1 MIYFKDGKWNLST
14 EQIHYT
20 QRGEEITQ
28 YVTAEG
34 HDWWTDFESKWD
46 HTEIIDFIPVE
57 PTAEQLERLEEINQ
71 LGIPEGLSEIVDNY
85 VSDGTF
91 PETINHPLW
100 GLQLRKENE
109 ELKQV
114 IDALLG
120 VEA

>member
-1 MIYFKDGKWNLST
+1 MIFYKDGRWNLST
-14 EQIHYT
+14 EQVHYR
-20 QRGEEITQ
+20 QHGEEIIQ
-28 YVTAEG
+28 FVTAEG

-46 HTEIIDFIPVE
+46 HTEIIKFIPVE

-71 LGIPEGLSEIVDNY
+71 LDIPEGQSGIVGDY
-85 VSDGTF
+85 VENGVF
-91 PETINHPLW
+91 PEGINHPLW

-109 ELKQV
+109 ELKHV